1 VAVEGKAREETERA
15 GEVMAG
21 HTPGPWQQSG
31 QLILT
36 EANYDYPNPKASPA
50 PKIIGEVHWD
60 YDGDRGGKEHRIKWP
75 EAEANQRLMIA
86 APELLAALEDI
97 TQHAFDDDTPIQD
110 IIADMERMRDI
121 ARAAIAKATEPSPVP
136 SV

>member
-1 VAVEGKAREETERA
+1 
-15 GEVMAG
+15 MAG

-36 EANYDYPNPKASPA
+36 EANHDYPNPKASPA

-86 APELLAALEDI
+86 APDLLAALHECLTIVQDEYDEDPEP
-97 TQHAFDDDTPIQD
+97 DDLTSWKRAID
-110 IIADMERMRDI
+110 A

-136 SV
+136 SA